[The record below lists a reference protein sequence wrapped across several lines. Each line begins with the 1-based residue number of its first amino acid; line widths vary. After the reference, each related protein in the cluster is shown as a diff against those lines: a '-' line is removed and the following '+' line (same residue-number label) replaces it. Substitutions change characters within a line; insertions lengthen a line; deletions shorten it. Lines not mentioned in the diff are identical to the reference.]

1 VNTITRLLLSA
12 GIAFLIGMILLI
24 LMILKNEII
33 YLFKPLITI
42 LKTVPVASIIIV
54 LLIWFGSGKSP
65 LIITTLVILPIM
77 IESFATGYKNID
89 RSTIEELKMVGSN
102 NLYAIFKVYIPMI
115 RPFIFMGLIQSMGLG
130 IKVMV
135 MAELISQTRYSIG
148 NQIYLQKIN
157 LNMASLFAWTFVL
170 VIIVVIIELFINHIK
185 KKMLV

>member
-1 VNTITRLLLSA
+1 
-12 GIAFLIGMILLI
+12 
-24 LMILKNEII
+24 
-33 YLFKPLITI
+33 
-42 LKTVPVASIIIV
+42 
-54 LLIWFGSGKSP
+54 
-65 LIITTLVILPIM
+65 
-77 IESFATGYKNID
+77 
-89 RSTIEELKMVGSN
+89 MVGSN